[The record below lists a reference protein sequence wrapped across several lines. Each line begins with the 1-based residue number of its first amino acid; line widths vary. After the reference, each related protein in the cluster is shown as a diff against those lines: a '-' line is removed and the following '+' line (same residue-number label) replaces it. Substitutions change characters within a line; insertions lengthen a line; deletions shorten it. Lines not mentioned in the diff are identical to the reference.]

1 MGVLEHA
8 DSAWEELANFSR
20 SELVRNTKLDS
31 SLGAHPTSSDP
42 QGARAAMVAVLRRE
56 PELRGR
62 LCSLLLADFA
72 CFGYDIQALRVPDP
86 PQNAKAHLFIRA
98 RARTV
103 LY

>member
-1 MGVLEHA
+1 
-8 DSAWEELANFSR
+8 
-20 SELVRNTKLDS
+20 
-31 SLGAHPTSSDP
+31 
-42 QGARAAMVAVLRRE
+42 MVAVLRRE

-98 RARTV
+98 HRT
-103 LY
+103 LLINICHPTCGTPPPSPYGM